1 MEIVIKL
8 TQEIDLMEYK
18 IESSNVKIQK
28 FLESL
33 MPSFI
38 KQLGLTNSK
47 RAVLVKVTKDLDKNF
62 QGSTM
67 NIEVADCMIV
77 LIKPPKRLTPMSL
90 IDMSGTLAHEMVHV
104 KQLAKGQMKLLPNE
118 VRMWKGKR
126 YSKKTKYLDMPW
138 EIDAFSKQELLLR
151 RALEL

>member
-1 MEIVIKL
+1 M
-8 TQEIDLMEYK
+8 MEYK
-18 IESSNVKIQK
+18 IESSNVKIRK

-47 RAVLVKVTKDLDKNF
+47 RAVLVKVTKDLDKDF
-62 QGSTM
+62 QGATM

-90 IDMSGTLAHEMVHV
+90 MDMSSTLAHEMVHV

>member
-1 MEIVIKL
+1 
-8 TQEIDLMEYK
+8 MEYK
-18 IESSNVKIQK
+18 IESSNARIRK

-38 KQLGLTNSK
+38 EQLGLTNSK
-47 RAVLVKVTKDLDKNF
+47 RAVLVKVTKDLDKDF
-62 QGSTM
+62 QGATM

-77 LIKPPKRLTPMSL
+77 LIKPPKRLTPMRL
-90 IDMSGTLAHEMVHV
+90 MDMSSTLAHEMVHV
-104 KQLAKGQMKLLPNE
+104 KQLAKGQMKLLPNKA
-118 VRMWKGKR
+118 RMWKGKR

>member
-1 MEIVIKL
+1 
-8 TQEIDLMEYK
+8 MEYK
-18 IESSNVKIQK
+18 IESSNVKIRK

-47 RAVLVKVTKDLDKNF
+47 RAVLVKVTKDLDKDF
-62 QGSTM
+62 QGATM

-77 LIKPPKRLTPMSL
+77 LIKPPNRLTPMSL
-90 IDMSGTLAHEMVHV
+90 MDMSSTLAHEMVHV

>member
-1 MEIVIKL
+1 
-8 TQEIDLMEYK
+8 MEYK
-18 IESSNVKIQK
+18 IEASNVKIRK

-47 RAVLVKVTKDLDKNF
+47 RAVLVKVTKDLDKDF
-62 QGSTM
+62 QGATM

-90 IDMSGTLAHEMVHV
+90 MDMSGTLAHEMVHV
-104 KQLAKGQMKLLPNE
+104 KQLAKGQMKLLPNKA
-118 VRMWKGKR
+118 RMWKGKR

>member
-1 MEIVIKL
+1 
-8 TQEIDLMEYK
+8 MEYDVSADSPK
-18 IESSNVKIQK
+18 VKK
-28 FLESL
+28 FLDSL

-38 KQLGLTNSK
+38 KQLGLTNSR
-47 RAVLVKVTKDLDKNF
+47 RAVLVKVTKDLEEDF
-62 QGSTM
+62 QGATM

-77 LIKPPKRLTPMSL
+77 LIKPPKRLTPMNL
-90 IDMSGTLAHEMVHV
+90 MDMSSTLAHEMVHV

-118 VRMWKGKR
+118 ARMWKGKR

>member
-1 MEIVIKL
+1 M
-8 TQEIDLMEYK
+8 MEYK
-18 IESSNVKIQK
+18 IEASNVKIRK

-38 KQLGLTNSK
+38 EQLGLTNSK
-47 RAVLVKVTKDLDKNF
+47 RAVLVKVTKDLDKDF
-62 QGSTM
+62 QGATM
-67 NIEVADCMIV
+67 NIEVADCILV

-90 IDMSGTLAHEMVHV
+90 MDMSSTLAHEMVHV

-118 VRMWKGKR
+118 ARIWKGKR
-126 YSKKTKYLDMPW
+126 YNKKIKYLDMPW

-151 RALEL
+151 RALAL

>member
-1 MEIVIKL
+1 
-8 TQEIDLMEYK
+8 MEYK

>member
-1 MEIVIKL
+1 
-8 TQEIDLMEYK
+8 MEYK
-18 IESSNVKIQK
+18 IEASNVKIRK

-38 KQLGLTNSK
+38 EQLGLTNSK
-47 RAVLVKVTKDLDKNF
+47 RAVLVKVTKDLDKDF
-62 QGSTM
+62 QGATM
-67 NIEVADCMIV
+67 NIEVADCILV

-90 IDMSGTLAHEMVHV
+90 MDMSSTLAHEMVHV

-118 VRMWKGKR
+118 ARIWKGKR
-126 YSKKTKYLDMPW
+126 YNKKIKYLDMPW

-151 RALEL
+151 RALAL

>member
-1 MEIVIKL
+1 VIVIKL
-8 TQEIDLMEYK
+8 IQEIDVMEYK
-18 IESSNVKIQK
+18 IESSNVKIRK

-38 KQLGLTNSK
+38 EQLGLTNSK
-47 RAVLVKVTKDLDKNF
+47 RAVLVKVTKDLDKDF
-62 QGSTM
+62 QGATM

-90 IDMSGTLAHEMVHV
+90 MDMSGTLAHEMVHV

-118 VRMWKGKR
+118 ARMWKGKR

>member
-1 MEIVIKL
+1 
-8 TQEIDLMEYK
+8 MEYK
-18 IESSNVKIQK
+18 IESSNVKIRK

-47 RAVLVKVTKDLDKNF
+47 RAVLVKVTKDLDKDF
-62 QGSTM
+62 QGATM

-90 IDMSGTLAHEMVHV
+90 MDMSSTLAHEMVHV

>member
-1 MEIVIKL
+1 M
-8 TQEIDLMEYK
+8 MEYK
-18 IESSNVKIQK
+18 IESSNVKIRK

-47 RAVLVKVTKDLDKNF
+47 RAVLVKVTKDLDKDF
-62 QGSTM
+62 QGATM

-77 LIKPPKRLTPMSL
+77 LIKPPNRLTPMSL
-90 IDMSGTLAHEMVHV
+90 MDMSSTLAHEMVHV

>member
-1 MEIVIKL
+1 
-8 TQEIDLMEYK
+8 MEYK
-18 IESSNVKIQK
+18 IESSNVRIRQ

-38 KQLGLTNSK
+38 AQLGLTNSK
-47 RAVLVKVTKDLDKNF
+47 RAVLVKVTKDLDKDF
-62 QGSTM
+62 QGATM

-90 IDMSGTLAHEMVHV
+90 MDMSITLAHEMVHV
-104 KQLAKGQMKLLPNE
+104 KQLAKGQMKLLPNKA
-118 VRMWKGKR
+118 RMWKGKR

>member
-1 MEIVIKL
+1 M
-8 TQEIDLMEYK
+8 MEYK
-18 IESSNVKIQK
+18 IEASNVKIRK

-47 RAVLVKVTKDLDKNF
+47 RAVLVKVTKDLDKDF
-62 QGSTM
+62 QGATM

-90 IDMSGTLAHEMVHV
+90 MDMSSTLAHEMVHV